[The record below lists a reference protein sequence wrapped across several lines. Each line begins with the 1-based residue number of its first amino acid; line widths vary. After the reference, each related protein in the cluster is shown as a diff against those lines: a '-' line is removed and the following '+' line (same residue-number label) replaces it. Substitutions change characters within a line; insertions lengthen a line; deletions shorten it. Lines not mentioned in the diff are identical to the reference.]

1 MKSAAAQSF
10 CQAVSG
16 GGATRTLPLA
26 DPRLVTQAMRQLIV
40 ADREHLPVFQAQCRT
55 YLSDGTC
62 ALSKQAL
69 HDFEALLQEEANA
82 KGKTQDATCFVTQVL
97 MSKWTAVLKQ
107 GRRTSRRHPGCRQY

>member
-1 MKSAAAQSF
+1 
-10 CQAVSG
+10 
-16 GGATRTLPLA
+16 
-26 DPRLVTQAMRQLIV
+26 MRQLIV